1 MGTVM
6 PIGFFEN
13 TKEIYAEIASY
24 PVVPPEKI
32 RQYWNVYTT
41 TFRRLV
47 DPSAF
52 RLENFWWHV
61 WGSPRLR
68 SLSGPELARLFE
80 EFSNGPTVVPL
91 PSPADRF
98 KRPKAPG
105 PSHGAEGRGNE
116 STPSPRDGS
125 DQGSASSAGKKGLT
139 PSSSRPPPPHPILKK
154 SRGPSSSGPR
164 PTARFASPPASGEEA
179 VHDGEAVSSSTA
191 SAAASEMPPP
201 PLPSST
207 KQRQSTA
214 SASSPPVSNIPE
226 KARGKQPVTPAA
238 AMPPPPLPLPAGE
251 KPAPALG
258 KKVVATTA
266 ASKRRP
272 VLVRKPSSQSST
284 GSDANQRAAA
294 GPGAASRRSASK
306 RSAPTPPQLSGQ
318 GSSSSQAS
326 DSGLS
331 TKAAGKRRA
340 NQGAIKR
347 PAPQAATVEGGGQ
360 PGQAGTAQQPR
371 PPSPQRRSTWDVR
384 DSVAYNEAAE
394 GRQGTAQQRP
404 AAPPPRAAP
413 PPVAGFV
420 ADQAFGYAAPPMV
433 RSRSSNSDRPHRP
446 REPAVALLRSQ
457 PTSSVAMVTATARGQ
472 FDSETVTPEPAVPE
486 VRDTADGVSLG
497 SRPSSSTLDQQQLK
511 PTPPNPAPP
520 IPFGRSKSELTL
532 LLARGGKPRKG
543 EDK

>member
-1 MGTVM
+1 MGAVM
-6 PIGFFEN
+6 PVGFFEN

-41 TFRRLV
+41 TFRRLF

-61 WGSPRLR
+61 WGSARLR
-68 SLSGPELARLFE
+68 NLSGPELARLFE

-91 PSPADRF
+91 PSLADRF

-105 PSHGAEGRGNE
+105 PSHRAEGHGNE
-116 STPSPRDGS
+116 STPSLRDAS
-125 DQGSASSAGKKGLT
+125 DQGSAPSGGKKGLT

-191 SAAASEMPPP
+191 SVTTSEMPPP
-201 PLPSST
+201 PLPLSV
-207 KQRQSTA
+207 KQRQNTA
-214 SASSPPVSNIPE
+214 SASSPPASNLTE
-226 KARGKQPVTPAA
+226 TTGRKQPAVAPAA
-238 AMPPPPLPLPAGE
+238 DMPPPPVSLPVGE
-251 KPAPALG
+251 KPVPTLG

-272 VLVRKPSSQSST
+272 VMVRRPSSQSST
-284 GSDANQRAAA
+284 GSDSNQRVVA
-294 GPGAASRRSASK
+294 GLGTASKRSASK
-306 RSAPTPPQLSGQ
+306 RYSTPNPPQMSGQ
-318 GSSSSQAS
+318 GSSSSQTS

-331 TKAAGKRRA
+331 IKAVGKRRA
-340 NQGAIKR
+340 NPGAVKGSTS
-347 PAPQAATVEGGGQ
+347 QTFTVEAEGQ
-360 PGQAGTAQQPR
+360 SDQAETEQQSR

-384 DSVAYNEAAE
+384 DSVVYNEAAE
-394 GRQGTAQQRP
+394 GRQETFQQRL
-404 AAPPPRAAP
+404 AASPRAAP

-420 ADQAFGYAAPPMV
+420 VDQVFGYAAPPMV
-433 RSRSSNSDRPHRP
+433 RSRSSNTDRPHRP
-446 REPAVALLRSQ
+446 REPGVALLPSQ

-472 FDSETVTPEPAVPE
+472 FDSETVTSDPAVPE
-486 VRDTADGVSLG
+486 ARDIPDRVMLG
-497 SRPSSSTLDQQQLK
+497 SRPSFSMLDQQLK
-511 PTPPNPAPP
+511 PTPPSPVPA